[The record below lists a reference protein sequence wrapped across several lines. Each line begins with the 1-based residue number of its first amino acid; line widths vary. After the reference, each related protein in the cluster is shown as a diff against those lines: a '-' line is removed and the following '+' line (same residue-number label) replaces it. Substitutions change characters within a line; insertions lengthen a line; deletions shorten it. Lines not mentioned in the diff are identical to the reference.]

1 MIHDCPICWFR
12 NELWGM
18 MGLAGLEDHF
28 HRAHIQW
35 WGDMTPVWPLS
46 VKGPDFR
53 YLEQGNLAK
62 VMKENIRGKKLAII
76 AG

>member
-1 MIHDCPICWFR
+1 
-12 NELWGM
+12 M
-18 MGLAGLEDHF
+18 MVLAGLEHHF

-46 VKGPDFR
+46 VKGSDFR

-62 VMKENIRGKKLAII
+62 VMKENIRGEKLAII
-76 AG
+76 PG